1 MSLFYLYH
9 LIETVSSKSMNP
21 GNTVVKTFPIY
32 LKLNIMS

>member
-1 MSLFYLYH
+1 
-9 LIETVSSKSMNP
+9 MNP